1 MTFPPHLRYKTR
13 PMDYFLSVLGMVF
26 IVEAVP
32 YILFPRKLKEYAQF
46 VNTVPDGT
54 LQVVGIFAACAGLV
68 VVYLGRHLGGM

>member
-1 MTFPPHLRYKTR
+1 
-13 PMDYFLSVLGMVF
+13 MVF